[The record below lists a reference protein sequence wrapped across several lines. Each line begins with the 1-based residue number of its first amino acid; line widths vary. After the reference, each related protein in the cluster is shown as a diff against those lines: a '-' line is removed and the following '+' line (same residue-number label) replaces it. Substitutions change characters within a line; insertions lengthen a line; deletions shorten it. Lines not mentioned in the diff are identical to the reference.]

1 VFRPSISTTLPQ
13 RALGRN
19 LGLDLFAAV
28 GVGTTVALVS
38 ALLPTIGRRG
48 GLEPIG
54 LAALAAAPFV
64 ANLLSAFAGR
74 VGPRTPGQLA
84 AIRGGGAASLLV
96 LAVATTAPVLIL
108 VSLVYW
114 LSLSMSGPFQLRLW
128 GAMYP
133 PRLRGRIV
141 GMIGSGKAA
150 AAAVAALVGGLA
162 ADQFGGPTAMLVA
175 GGVGAVCAI
184 GYAFL
189 KAPAADRPA
198 GFSARD
204 SIRALRERSV
214 LSKLAFAQG
223 FYGGGLIAA
232 APLYAIV
239 NVDRLN
245 LSMADVG
252 ILAILS
258 AVSNTLA
265 FLVWGVVADRRGPIL
280 AMRIGAL
287 LGLCSLVAYA
297 LAPDVRALYAAS
309 IAAGI
314 AGASIDVG
322 IAAVI
327 SDQTT
332 LASRAAAMAG
342 WNALTGA
349 RGIVAAFAMS
359 ILLQVGI
366 VDVTTGLLLCAV
378 VSAVGVALFWHADI
392 AEKAEVEAGARERL
406 GTRILAPVVPAR
418 FGRAVSE
425 LRSAVAR

>member
-1 VFRPSISTTLPQ
+1 LLRPSLPATLPQ

-28 GVGTTVALVS
+28 GVGTTIALVS

-96 LAVATTAPVLIL
+96 LAVVTTAPVLIL

-162 ADQFGGPTAMLVA
+162 ADRFGGPTAMLVA
-175 GGVGAVCAI
+175 GGVGAVCAL
-184 GYAFL
+184 GYAWL
-189 KAPAADRPA
+189 KAPTAERPM

-204 SIRALRERSV
+204 SIQALRERSV

-239 NVDRLN
+239 NVDRLD

-265 FLVWGVVADRRGPIL
+265 FLVWGVVADRRGPII
-280 AMRIGAL
+280 AMRVGAL
-287 LGLCSLVAYA
+287 LGLGSLVAYA

-309 IAAGI
+309 VAAGI

-349 RGIVAAFAMS
+349 RGIVAAFTMS

-378 VSAVGVALFWHADI
+378 VSTIGVALFWRTNV
-392 AEKAEVEAGARERL
+392 AEKAEDLAGERL
-406 GTRILAPVVPAR
+406 RARILVPMVPAR

>member
-1 VFRPSISTTLPQ
+1 
-13 RALGRN
+13 
-19 LGLDLFAAV
+19 
-28 GVGTTVALVS
+28 
-38 ALLPTIGRRG
+38 
-48 GLEPIG
+48 
-54 LAALAAAPFV
+54 
-64 ANLLSAFAGR
+64 
-74 VGPRTPGQLA
+74 
-84 AIRGGGAASLLV
+84 
-96 LAVATTAPVLIL
+96 
-108 VSLVYW
+108 
-114 LSLSMSGPFQLRLW
+114 
-128 GAMYP
+128 MYP

-141 GMIGSGKAA
+141 GAIGSGKAA
-150 AAAVAALVGGLA
+150 AAAVAALIGGLA
-162 ADQFGGPTAMLVA
+162 ADQFGGPAAMLVA
-175 GGVGAVCAI
+175 GAVGAVCAI
-184 GYAFL
+184 GYAGL
-189 KAPAADRPA
+189 QAPTAERPR

-214 LSKLAFAQG
+214 LSRLAFAQG

-239 NVDRLN
+239 NVDRLD

-258 AVSNTLA
+258 AASNTLA

-287 LGLCSLVAYA
+287 LGLVSLIAYA
-297 LAPDVRALYAAS
+297 LAPDVRVLYAAS
-309 IAAGI
+309 VAAGI

-359 ILLQVGI
+359 ILLQAGL

-378 VSAVGVALFWHADI
+378 VSAVGVALFWRTDMLEPADDRKRELI
-392 AEKAEVEAGARERL
+392 RARV
-406 GTRILAPVVPAR
+406 LAPLWPSR
-418 FGRAVSE
+418 FGRAVAE

>member
-1 VFRPSISTTLPQ
+1 LFRPSLSATPPQ

-19 LGLDLFAAV
+19 LGLDLFAAI
-28 GVGTTVALVS
+28 GVGATVAVVT

-64 ANLLSAFAGR
+64 ANLLSVFAGR
-74 VGPRTPGQLA
+74 VGPRSPAQLA
-84 AIRGGGAASLLV
+84 AIRGGGAASLLL
-96 LAVATTAPVLIL
+96 LAVVTSAPVLIV

-114 LSLSMSGPFQLRLW
+114 LSLSLSGPFQLRLW

-141 GMIGSGKAA
+141 GAIGSGKAA
-150 AAAVAALVGGLA
+150 AAVVAALIGGLA
-162 ADQFGGPTAMLVA
+162 ADQFGGPAAMLVA
-175 GGVGAVCAI
+175 GAVGAVCAI
-184 GYAFL
+184 GYAGL
-189 KAPAADRPA
+189 RAPTAERPK

-214 LSKLAFAQG
+214 LSRLAFAQG

-239 NVDRLN
+239 NVDRLD

-258 AVSNTLA
+258 AASNTLA

-287 LGLCSLVAYA
+287 LGLGSLVAYA
-297 LAPDVRALYAAS
+297 LAPDIRVLYAAS
-309 IAAGI
+309 VAAGI

-359 ILLQVGI
+359 VLLQAGL
-366 VDVTTGLLLCAV
+366 VDVTTGLLLCAL
-378 VSAVGVALFWHADI
+378 VSAVGVALFWRSDLQEHADDR
-392 AEKAEVEAGARERL
+392 ARQPIR
-406 GTRILAPVVPAR
+406 TRVLAPIAPSR
-418 FGRAVSE
+418 FGRAVAE

>member
-1 VFRPSISTTLPQ
+1 VFRPSLTATLPQ
-13 RALGRN
+13 RALRRN
-19 LGLDLFAAV
+19 LGLDLFAAI

-74 VGPRTPGQLA
+74 VGPRSPGQLA

-96 LAVATTAPVLIL
+96 LAVVTTAPLLIL

-150 AAAVAALVGGLA
+150 AAAVAALIGGLA
-162 ADQFGGPTAMLVA
+162 ADHFGGPTAMLVA
-175 GGVGAVCAI
+175 GAVGAVCAL
-184 GYAFL
+184 GYAGL
-189 KAPAADRPA
+189 QAPTAERPA

-204 SIRALRERSV
+204 SIRALRERTV
-214 LSKLAFAQG
+214 LSKLALAQG

-239 NVDRLN
+239 NVDRLD

-287 LGLCSLVAYA
+287 LGLGSLLAYA
-297 LAPDVRALYAAS
+297 VAPEVRVLYVAS

-332 LASRAAAMAG
+332 LASRSAAMAG

-366 VDVTTGLLLCAV
+366 VDVTTGLLLCAA
-378 VSAVGVALFWHADI
+378 VSGVGVALFWRTEVDDR
-392 AEKAEVEAGARERL
+392 AEGRARDRV
-406 GTRILAPVVPAR
+406 GSRILAPMVPAR

>member
-1 VFRPSISTTLPQ
+1 VFRPSISATLPQ

-74 VGPRTPGQLA
+74 VGPRSPGQLA
-84 AIRGGGAASLLV
+84 AIRGGGAASLLI
-96 LAVATTAPVLIL
+96 LAVITTAPMLIL

-175 GGVGAVCAI
+175 GGVGAVCAL

-189 KAPAADRPA
+189 QAPNAERPG
-198 GFSARD
+198 GFSARE
-204 SIRALRERSV
+204 SIQALRERTV
-214 LSKLAFAQG
+214 LSKLAMAQG

-252 ILAILS
+252 VLAILS
-258 AVSNTLA
+258 ASSNTLA

-280 AMRIGAL
+280 AMRLGAL
-287 LGLCSLVAYA
+287 LGLASLVAYA

-359 ILLQVGI
+359 ILLQVGL

-378 VSAVGVALFWHADI
+378 VSSVGVALFWRADI
-392 AEKAEVEAGARERL
+392 AEKADAGARERKRP
-406 GTRILAPVVPAR
+406 RIPAPVVPSR
-418 FGRAVSE
+418 FGRAVSG

>member
-1 VFRPSISTTLPQ
+1 LLRPSGSTTPQQ

-19 LGLDLFAAV
+19 LGLDLFAAI

-74 VGPRTPGQLA
+74 VGPRSPRQLA
-84 AIRGGGAASLLV
+84 LIRGGGAASLLV
-96 LAVATTAPVLIL
+96 LAVVTTAPVLIL
-108 VSLVYW
+108 VSVLYW
-114 LSLSMSGPFQLRLW
+114 LSLSLSGPFQLRLW

-133 PRLRGRIV
+133 ARLRGRIV
-141 GMIGSGKAA
+141 GMLGSGKAA

-162 ADQFGGPTAMLVA
+162 ADHFGGPAAMLVA
-175 GGVGAVCAI
+175 GGVGAICAL
-184 GYAFL
+184 GYAGL
-189 KAPAADRPA
+189 QAPTAERPAA
-198 GFSARD
+198 FSARD
-204 SIRALRERSV
+204 SIRALRERPV
-214 LSKLAFAQG
+214 LSRLAFAQG

-232 APLYAIV
+232 GPLYAIV
-239 NVDRLN
+239 NVDRLD

-252 ILAILS
+252 ILAILA

-287 LGLCSLVAYA
+287 LGLASLVAYA
-297 LAPDVRALYAAS
+297 LAPDVRVLYAAS
-309 IAAGI
+309 VGAGI

-322 IAAVI
+322 IAALI

-359 ILLQVGI
+359 ILLQVGV
-366 VDVTTGLLLCAV
+366 VDVTTGLLLCAA
-378 VSAVGVALFWHADI
+378 VSAVGVGLFWRTG
-392 AEKAEVEAGARERL
+392 VGERAL
-406 GTRILAPVVPAR
+406 DRAPAAVGSRVLVPVLPAR
-418 FGRAVSE
+418 FGRAVSG